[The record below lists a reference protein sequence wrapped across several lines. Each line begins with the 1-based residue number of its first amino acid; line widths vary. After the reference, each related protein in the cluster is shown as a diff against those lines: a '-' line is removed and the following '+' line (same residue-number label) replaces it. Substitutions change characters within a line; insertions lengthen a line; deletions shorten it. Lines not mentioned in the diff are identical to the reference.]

1 MIPTMSSIQQY
12 YTQEFIT
19 LFITTP
25 SLTFIILIHK
35 FETSHF
41 STGEKYYKI
50 YFVIKLI
57 DIHNL
62 SSFFFFF
69 FFFFQM
75 RDYSIQRENN
85 NLIL

>member
-1 MIPTMSSIQQY
+1 MIPTMSIQQY

-25 SLTFIILIHK
+25 SLTFIIHK

-62 SSFFFFF
+62 SSSFFLSFFFF
-69 FFFFQM
+69 
-75 RDYSIQRENN
+75 
-85 NLIL
+85 